1 VPSRRKDEPD
11 QPRRQEDQLETRG
24 ADRLASLD
32 ESSHR
37 LAHEASQIFET
48 PRPSPLQILARGVLV
63 ALLLFL
69 IFGVLIP
76 QFADYDEVWD
86 AIQSLSWTA
95 LLLMLA
101 LTVVIELFKSEA
113 PSLLIPRLGLGLAF
127 LAQEA
132 SAVVSNTIPGP
143 SGVVTRYATYRRY
156 GIDLED
162 FSRAAVVNSA
172 WTTLIP
178 LLLPSIA
185 VPLAATQETVPT
197 RVVVLT
203 VAALCLGILAIATGI
218 SIIRSE
224 RFARWF
230 GENAARL
237 VNWMRGLVNRPP
249 STTVGEAV
257 VRFRFEVSD
266 SAREHGL
273 KLTAVVIGR
282 EFSTFLALLV
292 SIRALDI
299 SRSEL
304 TAIEVFACY
313 AIVRLLTIIEITPGN
328 VGIAEALYIR
338 TLSWSAPDVS
348 ENTIVAAVFVF
359 RMFTYLGPIIMGGG
373 AWLYLRRY
381 FRLHPVESGPAAE
394 GSSAAES

>member
-11 QPRRQEDQLETRG
+11 QPRRQRG
-24 ADRLASLD
+24 RPAARGGNGRGSSD
-32 ESSHR
+32 ESSR
-37 LAHEASQIFET
+37 RIAHEASQIFET
-48 PRPSPLQILARGVLV
+48 PRLAPLQVLARGVLV

-76 QFADYDEVWD
+76 QFANYDEVWA

-95 LLLMLA
+95 LILLMA
-101 LTVVIELFKSEA
+101 LTIVIELFKAEA
-113 PSLLIPRLGLGLAF
+113 PNLLIDRLRLGLAF

-132 SAVVSNTIPGP
+132 SSLVSNTIPGP
-143 SGVVTRYATYRRY
+143 SGVIARYGIYRRY

-162 FSRAAVVNSA
+162 FSRATVVNSA
-172 WTTLIP
+172 WTNLIP
-178 LLLPSIA
+178 LILPSIA
-185 VPLAATQETVPT
+185 VPLAATQETVPD
-197 RVVVLT
+197 RVVFLT
-203 VAALCLGILAIATGI
+203 VAALALSVLAIATGI
-218 SIIRSE
+218 SIVRSE

-230 GENAARL
+230 GEHAAQF
-237 VNWMRGLVNRPP
+237 VNWMRGLVSRPP
-249 STTVGEAV
+249 TTTVGEAV
-257 VRFRFEVSD
+257 VRFRFEVTD
-266 SAREHGL
+266 TAREHGV
-273 KLTAVVIGR
+273 KLTAVVVGR

-292 SIRALDI
+292 SVRALDI

-304 TAIEVFACY
+304 TAVEVFACY
-313 AIVRLLTIIEITPGN
+313 AVVRLLTIIEITPGN

-373 AWLYLRRY
+373 CWLYLRRY
-381 FRLHPVESGPAAE
+381 LRMHPVESRPAAE
-394 GSSAAES
+394 S